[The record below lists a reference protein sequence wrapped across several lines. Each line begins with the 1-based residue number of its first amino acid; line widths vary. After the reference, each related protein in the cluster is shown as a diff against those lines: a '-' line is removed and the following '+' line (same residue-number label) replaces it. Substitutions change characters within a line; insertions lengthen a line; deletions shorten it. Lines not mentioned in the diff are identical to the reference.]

1 VLHAVGNGLAQ
12 RLKGP
17 VACLSSH
24 EFTGELIEAIDRD
37 AVAVWRARYRS
48 AAAFLLDDIHL
59 AADKDRTQ
67 DELFVL
73 FNFLMEAGRQMVFT
87 SAVALGEVAGM
98 EPRLRTRLEGG
109 LVVELPVPEREIRQR
124 VIERLLQAKVGA
136 VDPELVAYLSSRQA
150 DSIRA
155 VQGVLQRV
163 LNAAE
168 AKDVSATAALARE
181 VLEGAPAKPP
191 RRSVAVRT
199 SGIVAPVIGARSR
212 EKVVWDWPDVGDRIL
227 EEWR

>member
-1 VLHAVGNGLAQ
+1 
-12 RLKGP
+12 
-17 VACLSSH
+17 
-24 EFTGELIEAIDRD
+24 
-37 AVAVWRARYRS
+37 
-48 AAAFLLDDIHL
+48 
-59 AADKDRTQ
+59 
-67 DELFVL
+67 
-73 FNFLMEAGRQMVFT
+73 
-87 SAVALGEVAGM
+87 
-98 EPRLRTRLEGG
+98 
-109 LVVELPVPEREIRQR
+109 
-124 VIERLLQAKVGA
+124 
-136 VDPELVAYLSSRQA
+136 
-150 DSIRA
+150 